1 MLLYGAGEHAK
12 IVREILA
19 SQAIQVV
26 GIFDDASVGSFFE
39 DIPQQVGYQVT
50 FYPNALL
57 LISIGDNVLRHQI
70 SKKIKHQFG
79 QAIHAQSWISPSA
92 QIAEGLMISANAC
105 IQTQTEIGRH
115 CIINTAVVVEHD
127 VKIGDFVHLAPAS
140 VIGARAEIGDFTLI
154 GMNATVLPAVCVG
167 KNCIVGAGAV
177 VTKDL
182 PDESIAW
189 GNPARLIRENISE
202 QSQKSH

>member
-19 SQAIQVV
+19 SQNIEIV
-26 GIFDDASVGSFFE
+26 GIFDDAHVSDFFE
-39 DIPQQVGYQVT
+39 DIPYQIGYQAE
-50 FYPNALL
+50 FYAETLL
-57 LISIGDNVLRHQI
+57 VISIGDNLLRFQI

-79 QAIHAQSWISPSA
+79 QAIHKQSWISPSA
-92 QIAEGLMISANAC
+92 QIAEGLMISANVC
-105 IQTQTEIGRH
+105 IQTQAKIGKH
-115 CIINTAVVVEHD
+115 SLINTAAVVEHD

-154 GMNATVLPAVCVG
+154 GMNATILPSVSIG

-189 GNPARLIRENISE
+189 GNPARLIRENIA
-202 QSQKSH
+202 